1 MNPPEFFIE
10 VIYDLSKAK
19 ETSKMID
26 AYSLHMQPR
35 ISEQVVA
42 LSKKQITH

>member
-10 VIYDLSKAK
+10 VIYDLSKAQ

-26 AYSLHMQPR
+26 AYSLHMQPA
-35 ISEQVVA
+35 INEQVVI